1 VTLPLIS
8 PAIIAGWLLSFT
20 LSLDDLVIASFVSG
34 PGNSTLPMVIFSKV
48 RLGVTPEVNAL
59 ATLMIA
65 IVAIGVIFA
74 MLYMRKQNKML
85 AAAQEG

>member
-1 VTLPLIS
+1 
-8 PAIIAGWLLSFT
+8 
-20 LSLDDLVIASFVSG
+20 
-34 PGNSTLPMVIFSKV
+34 MVIFSKV

-74 MLYMRKQNKML
+74 MLYMRKQNKIL
-85 AAAQEG
+85 QASQE

>member
-1 VTLPLIS
+1 M
-8 PAIIAGWLLSFT
+8 
-20 LSLDDLVIASFVSG
+20 IASFVSG
-34 PGNSTLPMVIFSKV
+34 PGDSTLPMVIFSKV

>member
-1 VTLPLIS
+1 
-8 PAIIAGWLLSFT
+8 
-20 LSLDDLVIASFVSG
+20 
-34 PGNSTLPMVIFSKV
+34 
-48 RLGVTPEVNAL
+48 VTPEVNAL